1 MRRIAA
7 LTAAALLVTTHAQPV
22 LAQRTQSETQ
32 RTQPQTQRSQASS
45 GARPAEQPH
54 LITIDFEGGTLA
66 DLVDALKAASP
77 QRPVNILYSSE
88 AANIPI
94 PPFEVADAELRSTLQ
109 SLAYTSAGSPT
120 TLSAGRTVRW
130 EIAPVGDGVYA
141 VTLDNTPQYI
151 STPRG
156 RMLVG
161 QTDRITAVHSIT
173 ELTTGAGAM
182 SADDVL
188 SAIQAALEIQG
199 ADQDTKIRY
208 HEETGLVFA
217 RVTHDQGGV
226 IEQTLKNLE
235 RSMEA
240 RSERERRE
248 PLAQTLEMVGA
259 KDVMDL
265 ISKVNRADSLR
276 NQVLEL
282 QRINAEQ
289 QTRIIELQDELARFR
304 QSASQRHQD
313 GDN

>member
-7 LTAAALLVTTHAQPV
+7 LTAVALLVTAHAQPV

-45 GARPAEQPH
+45 DARPAAQPH

-77 QRPVNILYSSE
+77 QRPVNILYSTE

-141 VTLDNTPQYI
+141 VTLDNSPQYI

-156 RMLVG
+156 QMLVG
-161 QTDRITAVHSIT
+161 QSDRITAVHSIT
-173 ELTTGAGAM
+173 ELTTGGGAM
-182 SADDVL
+182 SADAVL
-188 SAIQAALEIQG
+188 SAIQAALSIAG
-199 ADQDTKIRY
+199 AAEEAEIRY

-226 IEQTLKNLE
+226 IEQTLVNLR

-240 RSERERRE
+240 RLRGESKSQVENIYQMTGVKNTGELVMRIQE
-248 PLAQTLEMVGA
+248 ADEMR
-259 KDVMDL
+259 
-265 ISKVNRADSLR
+265 NR
-276 NQVLEL
+276 VLEL
-282 QRINAEQ
+282 QRTIA
-289 QTRIIELQDELARFR
+289 ELQTHIINLQAELDRRRADERDR
-304 QSASQRHQD
+304 
-313 GDN
+313 GGN

>member
-7 LTAAALLVTTHAQPV
+7 LTAAALLVTAHAQPV

-45 GARPAEQPH
+45 DARPAAQPH

-77 QRPVNILYSSE
+77 QRPVNILYSTE

-141 VTLDNTPQYI
+141 VTLDNSPQYI

-156 RMLVG
+156 QMLVG
-161 QTDRITAVHSIT
+161 QSDRITAVHSIT
-173 ELTTGAGAM
+173 ELTTGGGAM
-182 SADDVL
+182 SADAVL
-188 SAIQAALEIQG
+188 SAIQAALSIAG
-199 ADQDTKIRY
+199 AGEEAEIRY

-226 IEQTLKNLE
+226 IEQTLVNLR

-240 RSERERRE
+240 RLRGESKSQVENIYQMTGVKNTGELVMRIQE
-248 PLAQTLEMVGA
+248 ADEMR
-259 KDVMDL
+259 
-265 ISKVNRADSLR
+265 NR
-276 NQVLEL
+276 VLEL
-282 QRINAEQ
+282 QRTIA
-289 QTRIIELQDELARFR
+289 ELQTHIINLQAELDRRRADERDR
-304 QSASQRHQD
+304 
-313 GDN
+313 GGN

>member
-7 LTAAALLVTTHAQPV
+7 LTAAALLVTAHAQPV

-141 VTLDNTPQYI
+141 VTLDNSPQYI

-156 RMLVG
+156 QMLVG
-161 QTDRITAVHSIT
+161 QSDRITAVHSIT
-173 ELTTGAGAM
+173 ELTTGGGAM
-182 SADDVL
+182 SADAVL
-188 SAIQAALEIQG
+188 SAIQAALSIAG
-199 ADQDTKIRY
+199 AAEEAEIRY

-226 IEQTLKNLE
+226 IEQTLVNLR

-240 RSERERRE
+240 RLRGESKSQVENIYQMTGVKNTGELVKRIQE
-248 PLAQTLEMVGA
+248 ADEMR
-259 KDVMDL
+259 
-265 ISKVNRADSLR
+265 NR
-276 NQVLEL
+276 VLEL
-282 QRINAEQ
+282 QRTIA
-289 QTRIIELQDELARFR
+289 ELQTHIINLQAELDRRRADERDR
-304 QSASQRHQD
+304 
-313 GDN
+313 GGN